1 MAPVAD
7 AECAPSRLSHLSSA
21 PASVSEFLLWLSKA
35 FWLVAE
41 PGSLL
46 LGTWLVGVVFLYTRW
61 FRLGRMLVLLA
72 AVMTTAIAMLPIG
85 QLALKPIEDRFP
97 PPATLPT
104 KVDGILVLGGVIDEY
119 VIGKRGIPKSLVAAG
134 SPRLDAFLELAWRYP
149 LAQHVFTG
157 GSITLIKG
165 RDTEADVVRRIFA
178 RLGIDTTRIVWED
191 RSRNT
196 WENARFS
203 FDVLKPEPGQTWLL
217 ITSARHMPRAVST
230 FRKAGWT
237 GIVPFPVDFATDYEL
252 GEFEPLFRLGA
263 NLTDLSEAIR
273 EYVGLV
279 VYYVLGRST
288 ALLPGPNT

>member
-1 MAPVAD
+1 VGGRAVND
-7 AECAPSRLSHLSSA
+7 LFLFSA
-21 PASVSEFLLWLSKA
+21 KL
-35 FWLVAE
+35 FWLLAE

-46 LGTWLVGVVFLYTRW
+46 LAVWLAGT
-61 FRLGRMLVLLA
+61 VLLFTPWRRAGRLAVA
-72 AVMTTAIAMLPIG
+72 AAALATTAVAMLPIG

-97 PPATLPT
+97 PPVVLPDRI
-104 KVDGILVLGGVIDEY
+104 DGILVLGGVIDGY

-134 SPRLDAFLELAWRYP
+134 SPRLDAFLMLSKRYP
-149 LAQHVFTG
+149 HARHVFTG
-157 GSITLIKG
+157 GSITLIQG

-178 RLGIDTTRIVWED
+178 RLGVDTTRIVWED

-203 FDVLKPEPGQTWLL
+203 HDLLKPEPGQTWLL
-217 ITSARHMPRAVST
+217 ITSGRHMPRAVGT

-252 GEFEPLFRLGA
+252 REFEAHFRLGA

-273 EYVGLV
+273 EYIGLTA
-279 VYYVLGRST
+279 YFLLGRSS
-288 ALLPGPNT
+288 ALFPGPE